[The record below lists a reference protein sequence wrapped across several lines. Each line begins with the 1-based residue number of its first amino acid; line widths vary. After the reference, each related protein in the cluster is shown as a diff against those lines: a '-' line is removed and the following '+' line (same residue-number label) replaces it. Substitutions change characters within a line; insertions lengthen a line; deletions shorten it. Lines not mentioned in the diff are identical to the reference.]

1 MSCIWSTGLTRTA
14 RFSYNYTILDITILM
29 SHSGYNGTCC
39 PPWKSTTPPNEWL
52 SRSFSRETKGW
63 VIRRSTYLK
72 PFSTGRAET
81 CTSPSLSLSLSSRK
95 QVASLRA
102 QRGHIRFSPS
112 CFCSF
117 RHLSSNSS
125 LLFVTDITAHNRV
138 RYFCSRTNRTNR
150 EGVE

>member
-1 MSCIWSTGLTRTA
+1 MGRAAHRGSRPLRPTSG
-14 RFSYNYTILDITILM
+14 SLD
-29 SHSGYNGTCC
+29 
-39 PPWKSTTPPNEWL
+39 
-52 SRSFSRETKGW
+52 RSREKPKG

-81 CTSPSLSLSLSSRK
+81 CASPSLSLSLSSRK

-150 EGVE
+150 EGVEQITLYTFSLKYETKDNDDCICVFNLSRSIY